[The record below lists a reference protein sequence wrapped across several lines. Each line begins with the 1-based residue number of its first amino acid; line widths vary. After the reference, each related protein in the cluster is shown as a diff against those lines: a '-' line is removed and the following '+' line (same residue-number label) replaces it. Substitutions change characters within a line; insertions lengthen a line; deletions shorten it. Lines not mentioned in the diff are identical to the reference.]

1 MSEDKTVLSVR
12 DLKLY
17 YRTKK
22 GVVKALEE
30 IAFDLKK
37 EDVLAVVG
45 ESGCGKST
53 LARALV
59 RVLPRNIHTYE
70 GKVILNGRN
79 VMELDEE
86 TFRREVRWKK
96 ISIVFQGAMN
106 SFNPVFRIGYQVAEP
121 LIIHDN
127 VEKKEALNRARQ
139 LMELMGMPGA
149 FAERYPFE
157 LSGGMKQRAAIAMAL
172 ITNPEIVILDEPTS
186 ALDVLTQANIINL
199 LKRIKNELR
208 LTYVF
213 ITHDLGLASELANKV
228 AVIYAGKM
236 VEISAADVFYTEP
249 KHPYSRGLIASV
261 PTLSTDR
268 TPEFISGSPPSL
280 IDLPSGCRFHPRC
293 RFAWDKCRTEEPSM
307 FRLEEN
313 HLVRCWLYGGG
324 K

>member
-1 MSEDKTVLSVR
+1 
-12 DLKLY
+12 
-17 YRTKK
+17 
-22 GVVKALEE
+22 
-30 IAFDLKK
+30 
-37 EDVLAVVG
+37 
-45 ESGCGKST
+45 

-70 GKVILNGRN
+70 GKVFLNGRN

-86 TFRREVRWKK
+86 AFRREVRWKK

-106 SFNPVFRIGYQVAEP
+106 SFNPVYKIGQQVAEP
-121 LIIHDN
+121 LVIHDN
-127 VEKKEALNRARQ
+127 VEKKEALKKARQ
-139 LMELMGMPGA
+139 LIELMGMPGV

-199 LKRIKNELR
+199 LKRIKNEFR
-208 LTYVF
+208 LSYIF

-228 AVIYAGKM
+228 AVIYAGKI
-236 VEISAADVFYTEP
+236 VELSSADVFYTEP

-261 PTLSTDR
+261 PTLTTDR
-268 TPEFISGSPPSL
+268 KPEFISGAPPSL
-280 IDLPSGCRFHPRC
+280 IDPPSGCRFHPRC
-293 RFAWDKCRTEEPSM
+293 RFAWDKCSAEEPGM
-307 FRLEEN
+307 IKVGED
-313 HLVRCWLYGGG
+313 HLVRCWLYGDG

>member
-1 MSEDKTVLSVR
+1 MSSSKSVLSVR

-17 YRTKK
+17 YRTRK

-30 IAFDLKK
+30 INFDLEK
-37 EDVLAVVG
+37 EDTLAVVG

-70 GKVILNGRN
+70 GKVILEGRN
-79 VMELDEE
+79 VMELNEE
-86 TFRREVRWKK
+86 DFRREIRWRK

-106 SFNPVFRIGYQVAEP
+106 SFNPVYKIGYQVAEP
-121 LIIHDN
+121 LIIHDHL
-127 VEKKEALNRARQ
+127 EKKEALKRARQ
-139 LMELMGMPGA
+139 LIELMGMPGV
-149 FAERYPFE
+149 FADRYPFE

-199 LKRIKNELR
+199 LKKIKNEFK
-208 LTYVF
+208 LTYIF
-213 ITHDLGLASELANKV
+213 ITHDLGLASELANRV

-236 VEISAADVFYTEP
+236 VELSSADIFYTQP
-249 KHPYSRGLIASV
+249 KHPYSKGLLASA

-268 TPEFISGSPPSL
+268 RPEFITGVPPSL
-280 IDLPSGCRFHPRC
+280 IDPPSGCRFHPRC
-293 RFAWDKCRTEEPSM
+293 RFAWEKCSSEEPAM
-307 FRLEEN
+307 FQVGED
-313 HLVRCWLYGGG
+313 HLVRCWLYGDG

>member
-1 MSEDKTVLSVR
+1 MNNEVVLSTR

-17 YRTKK
+17 YRTRK

-30 IAFDLKK
+30 ISFDLEK

-59 RVLPRNIHTYE
+59 RVLPRNTHAYG
-70 GKVILNGRN
+70 GKIMLNGRN

-86 TFRREVRWKK
+86 AFRREVRWRK

-106 SFNPVFRIGYQVAEP
+106 SFNPVYRIGYQVAEP
-121 LIIHDN
+121 LIIHYQMK
-127 VEKKEALNRARQ
+127 KKEAMKEARE

-199 LKRIKNELR
+199 LKRLKNELK
-208 LTYVF
+208 LSYIF

-228 AVIYAGKM
+228 AVIYAGKI
-236 VEISAADVFYTEP
+236 VELSSADVFYREP
-249 KHPYSRGLIASV
+249 KHPYSKGLISSV

-268 TPEFISGSPPSL
+268 RPEFIIGTPPSL
-280 IDLPSGCRFHPRC
+280 IDPPSGCRFNPRC
-293 RFAWDKCRTEEPSM
+293 KFAWDKCRSEEPGM
-307 FRLEEN
+307 FELEKG
-313 HLVRCWLYGGG
+313 HIVRCWLYGD
-324 K
+324 KE

>member
-1 MSEDKTVLSVR
+1 MSSRTVLSVR

-17 YRTKK
+17 YRTRK

-30 IAFDLKK
+30 INFDLEK

-70 GKVILNGRN
+70 GKVILNDRN

-86 TFRREVRWKK
+86 AFRREVRWRK

-106 SFNPVFRIGYQVAEP
+106 SFNPVYRIGQQVAEP

-127 VEKKEALNRARQ
+127 VEKKEALKKARQ
-139 LMELMGMPGA
+139 LIELMGMPGV

-199 LKRIKNELR
+199 LKRIKNEFR
-208 LTYVF
+208 LSYVF

-236 VEISAADVFYTEP
+236 VELSSADVFYTEP

-261 PTLSTDR
+261 PTLTTDR
-268 TPEFISGSPPSL
+268 KPEFISGAPPSL
-280 IDLPSGCRFHPRC
+280 IDPPSGCKFHPRC
-293 RFAWDKCRTEEPSM
+293 RFAWDKCSAEEPGM
-307 FRLEEN
+307 IKVGEG
-313 HLVRCWLYGGG
+313 HLVRCWLYGDG

>member
-1 MSEDKTVLSVR
+1 MSSETVLSVH

-17 YRTKK
+17 YRTRK
-22 GVVKALEE
+22 GIVKALDDVN
-30 IAFDLKK
+30 FDLKK

-70 GKVILNGRN
+70 GEIILNGRN
-79 VMELDEE
+79 VMDLDEE
-86 TFRREVRWKK
+86 TFRREIRWRK

-106 SFNPVFRIGYQVAEP
+106 SFNPVYRIGYQVAEP
-121 LIIHDN
+121 LIIHDH
-127 VEKKEALNRARQ
+127 VEKKKAIEKARQ
-139 LMELMGMPGA
+139 LMELMGMPSA

-199 LKRIKNELR
+199 LKRIKNEFR
-208 LTYVF
+208 LSYIF
-213 ITHDLGLASELANKV
+213 ITHDLGLASELANRV

-236 VEISAADVFYTEP
+236 VELSSADVFYTEP
-249 KHPYSRGLIASV
+249 KHPYSKGLLLSV
-261 PTLSTDR
+261 PTLRTDR
-268 TPEFISGSPPSL
+268 KPEFISGAPPSL
-280 IDLPSGCRFHPRC
+280 IDPPSGCKFHPRC
-293 RFAWDKCRTEEPSM
+293 RFAWSKCSAEEPAM
-307 FRLEEN
+307 F
-313 HLVRCWLYGGG
+313 

>member
-1 MSEDKTVLSVR
+1 MSSGKTVLSAR
-12 DLKLY
+12 NLKLY
-17 YRTKK
+17 YRTRK

-30 IAFDLKK
+30 INFDLEK

-59 RVLPRNIHTYE
+59 RVLPRNIHAYE

-86 TFRREVRWKK
+86 AFRREVRWRK

-106 SFNPVFRIGYQVAEP
+106 SFNPVYRIGQQVAEP
-121 LIIHDN
+121 LIIHDH
-127 VEKKEALNRARQ
+127 VEKKEALKKARQ
-139 LMELMGMPGA
+139 LMELMGMPGV

-199 LKRIKNELR
+199 LKRIKNEFR
-208 LTYVF
+208 LSYIF

-228 AVIYAGKM
+228 AVIYAGKI
-236 VEISAADVFYTEP
+236 VELSSADVFYTEP

-261 PTLSTDR
+261 PTLRTDR
-268 TPEFISGSPPSL
+268 KPEFISGAPPSL
-280 IDLPSGCRFHPRC
+280 IDPPSGCRFHPRC
-293 RFAWDKCRTEEPSM
+293 KFAWEKCSAEEPSM
-307 FRLEEN
+307 FKVGED
-313 HLVRCWLYGGG
+313 HVVRCWLYGGG

>member
-1 MSEDKTVLSVR
+1 MSSGKTVLTVQN
-12 DLKLY
+12 LKLY
-17 YRTKK
+17 YRTRK

-30 IAFDLKK
+30 ISFDLEK

-59 RVLPRNIHTYE
+59 RVLPRNVHTYE
-70 GKVILNGRN
+70 GKIILDGKN
-79 VMELDEE
+79 VMDLDEE
-86 TFRREVRWKK
+86 AFRREVRWRK

-106 SFNPVFRIGYQVAEP
+106 SFNPVYRIGYQVAEP
-121 LIIHDN
+121 LIIHDY
-127 VEKKEALNRARQ
+127 VEKKEALNRARK

-228 AVIYAGKM
+228 AVIYAGKI
-236 VEISAADVFYTEP
+236 VELSSADTFYTAP
-249 KHPYSRGLIASV
+249 KHPYSRGLISSV
-261 PTLSTDR
+261 PTLRTDK

-280 IDLPSGCRFHPRC
+280 IDPPQGCRFHPRC
-293 RFAWDKCRTEEPSM
+293 RFAWGKCSSEEPGM
-307 FRLEEN
+307 FQVGEG

-324 K
+324 T

>member
-1 MSEDKTVLSVR
+1 MSSGKTVLSVR

-17 YRTKK
+17 YRTRK

-30 IAFDLKK
+30 INFDLEK

-70 GKVILNGRN
+70 GKVFLNGRN

-86 TFRREVRWKK
+86 AFRREVRWKK

-106 SFNPVFRIGYQVAEP
+106 SFNPVYKIGQQVAEP
-121 LIIHDN
+121 LVIHDN
-127 VEKKEALNRARQ
+127 VEKKEALKKARQ
-139 LMELMGMPGA
+139 LIELMGMPGV

-199 LKRIKNELR
+199 LKRIKNEFR
-208 LTYVF
+208 LSYIF

-228 AVIYAGKM
+228 AVIYAGKI
-236 VEISAADVFYTEP
+236 VELSSADVFYTEP

-261 PTLSTDR
+261 PTLTTDR
-268 TPEFISGSPPSL
+268 KPEFISGAPPSL
-280 IDLPSGCRFHPRC
+280 IDPPSGCRFHPRC
-293 RFAWDKCRTEEPSM
+293 RFAWDKCSAEEPGM
-307 FRLEEN
+307 IKVGED
-313 HLVRCWLYGGG
+313 HLVRCWLYGDG

>member
-1 MSEDKTVLSVR
+1 MSSGKTVLSVR

-17 YRTKK
+17 YRTRK
-22 GVVKALEE
+22 GIVKALEE
-30 IAFDLKK
+30 INFDLEK

-70 GKVILNGRN
+70 GKVFLNGRN

-86 TFRREVRWKK
+86 AFRREVRWKK

-106 SFNPVFRIGYQVAEP
+106 SFNPVYKIGQQVAEP
-121 LIIHDN
+121 LVIHDN
-127 VEKKEALNRARQ
+127 VEKKEALKKARQ
-139 LMELMGMPGA
+139 LIELMGMPGI

-199 LKRIKNELR
+199 LKRIKNEFR
-208 LTYVF
+208 LSYIF

-228 AVIYAGKM
+228 AVIYAGKI
-236 VEISAADVFYTEP
+236 VELSSADVFYTEP

-261 PTLSTDR
+261 PTLTTDR
-268 TPEFISGSPPSL
+268 KPEFISGAPPSL
-280 IDLPSGCRFHPRC
+280 IDPPSGCRFHPRC
-293 RFAWDKCRTEEPSM
+293 RFAWDKCSAEEPGM
-307 FRLEEN
+307 IKVGED
-313 HLVRCWLYGGG
+313 HLVRCWLYGDG

>member
-1 MSEDKTVLSVR
+1 MSSGKTVLSAR

-17 YRTKK
+17 YRTRK

-30 IAFDLKK
+30 INFDIEK

-70 GKVILNGRN
+70 GKIILDGKNI
-79 VMELDEE
+79 MELDEE
-86 TFRREVRWKK
+86 AFRREVRWRK

-106 SFNPVFRIGYQVAEP
+106 SFNPVYRIGYQVAEP
-121 LIIHDN
+121 LIIHDH
-127 VEKKEALNRARQ
+127 VEKKEAVKRARQ
-139 LMELMGMPGA
+139 LMELMGMPSA

-172 ITNPEIVILDEPTS
+172 ITNPELVILDEPTS
-186 ALDVLTQANIINL
+186 ALDVLTQANIMNL
-199 LKRIKNELR
+199 LKRIKKEFR
-208 LTYVF
+208 LSYIF

-228 AVIYAGKM
+228 AVIYAGKI
-236 VEISAADVFYTEP
+236 VEFSSAEIFYTEP
-249 KHPYSRGLIASV
+249 KHPYSRGLISSV
-261 PTLSTDR
+261 PTLSTAR
-268 TPEFISGSPPSL
+268 KPEFISGTPPSL
-280 IDLPSGCRFHPRC
+280 IDPPSGCRFHPRC
-293 RFAWDKCRTEEPSM
+293 RFAWEKCSVEEPCM
-307 FRLEEN
+307 FKVGEG

>member
-1 MSEDKTVLSVR
+1 MSSGETVLSVR

-17 YRTKK
+17 YRTRK

-30 IAFDLKK
+30 INFDLER

-70 GKVILNGRN
+70 GKIILDGRN
-79 VMELDEE
+79 VMELNEE
-86 TFRREVRWKK
+86 AFRREVRWRK

-106 SFNPVFRIGYQVAEP
+106 SFNPVYRIGHQVAEP
-121 LIIHDN
+121 LIIHDH
-127 VEKKEALNRARQ
+127 VEKKEALKKARQ

-157 LSGGMKQRAAIAMAL
+157 LSGGMKQRAAIVMAL
-172 ITNPEIVILDEPTS
+172 ITSPEIVILDEPTS

-199 LKRIKNELR
+199 LKRIKNEFR
-208 LTYVF
+208 LSYIF
-213 ITHDLGLASELANKV
+213 ITHDLSLASELANKV
-228 AVIYAGKM
+228 AVIYAGKI
-236 VEISAADVFYTEP
+236 VELSSADFFYMEP
-249 KHPYSRGLIASV
+249 KHPYSRGLVSSV

-268 TPEFISGSPPSL
+268 KPEFISGAPPSL
-280 IDLPSGCRFHPRC
+280 IDPPSGCRFNPRC
-293 RFAWDKCRTEEPSM
+293 KFAWDKCRSEEPGM
-307 FRLEEN
+307 FDLGDG
-313 HLVRCWLYGGG
+313 HIVRCWLYGD
-324 K
+324 KE

>member
-1 MSEDKTVLSVR
+1 MSSGKTVLSVR

-17 YRTKK
+17 YRTRK
-22 GVVKALEE
+22 GIVKALEE
-30 IAFDLKK
+30 INFDLEK

-70 GKVILNGRN
+70 GKVFLNGRN

-86 TFRREVRWKK
+86 AFRREVRWKK

-106 SFNPVFRIGYQVAEP
+106 SFNPVYKIGQQVAEP
-121 LIIHDN
+121 LVIHDN
-127 VEKKEALNRARQ
+127 VEKKEALKKARQ
-139 LMELMGMPGA
+139 LIELMGMPGV

-199 LKRIKNELR
+199 LKRIKNEFR
-208 LTYVF
+208 LSYIF

-228 AVIYAGKM
+228 AVIYAGKI
-236 VEISAADVFYTEP
+236 VELSSADVFYTEP

-261 PTLSTDR
+261 PTLTTDR
-268 TPEFISGSPPSL
+268 KPEFISGAPPSL
-280 IDLPSGCRFHPRC
+280 IDPPSGCRFHPRC
-293 RFAWDKCRTEEPSM
+293 RFAWDKCSAEEPGM
-307 FRLEEN
+307 IKVGED
-313 HLVRCWLYGGG
+313 HLVRCWLYGDG

>member
-1 MSEDKTVLSVR
+1 MSSDKTFLSVKG
-12 DLKLY
+12 LKLY
-17 YRTKK
+17 YKTRK

-30 IAFDLKK
+30 ISFDLEK

-59 RVLPRNIHTYE
+59 RVLPRNLHTYE
-70 GKVILNGRN
+70 GKVIINGRN

-86 TFRREVRWKK
+86 TFRREVRWRK

-106 SFNPVFRIGYQVAEP
+106 SFNPVYKIGYQVAEP
-121 LIIHDN
+121 LIIHDH

-139 LMELMGMPGA
+139 LIELMGMPGV
-149 FAERYPFE
+149 FADRYPFE

-199 LKRIKNELR
+199 LKKIKNELR
-208 LTYVF
+208 LTYIF
-213 ITHDLGLASELANKV
+213 ITHDLGLASELANRV
-228 AVIYAGKM
+228 AVIYAGKI
-236 VEISAADVFYTEP
+236 VELSSAEIFYTEP
-249 KHPYSRGLIASV
+249 KHPYSRGLISSV

-268 TPEFISGSPPSL
+268 KPEFISGAPPSL
-280 IDLPSGCRFHPRC
+280 IDPPSGCRFHPRC
-293 RFAWDKCRTEEPSM
+293 RFAWGKCSSEEPGV
-307 FRLEEN
+307 FQVGKD
-313 HLVRCWLYGGG
+313 HLVRCWLYGGE

>member
-1 MSEDKTVLSVR
+1 MSSKNVLSVQ

-17 YRTKK
+17 YRTRK
-22 GVVKALEE
+22 GVVRALEE
-30 IAFDLKK
+30 INFNLDK

-70 GKVILNGRN
+70 GKIILDGRN
-79 VMELDEE
+79 VMELGEE
-86 TFRREVRWKK
+86 AFRREVRWRK

-106 SFNPVFRIGYQVAEP
+106 SFNPVYRIGQQVAEP
-121 LIIHDN
+121 LMIHDH
-127 VEKKEALNRARQ
+127 VEKKEALKKARQ
-139 LMELMGMPGA
+139 LMELMGMPGV

-199 LKRIKNELR
+199 LKRIKNEFR
-208 LTYVF
+208 LSYVF

-236 VEISAADVFYTEP
+236 VELSSADVFYTEP

-261 PTLSTDR
+261 PTLTTDR
-268 TPEFISGSPPSL
+268 KPEFISGAPPSL
-280 IDLPSGCRFHPRC
+280 IDPPSGCRFHPRC
-293 RFAWDKCRTEEPSM
+293 RFAWDKCSAEEPGM
-307 FRLEEN
+307 FKVGED
-313 HLVRCWLYGGG
+313 HLVRCWLYGDR

>member
-1 MSEDKTVLSVR
+1 MSSGETVLSVR

-17 YRTKK
+17 YRTRK

-30 IAFDLKK
+30 INFDLER

-70 GKVILNGRN
+70 GKIILDGRN
-79 VMELDEE
+79 VMELNEE
-86 TFRREVRWKK
+86 AFRREVRWRK

-106 SFNPVFRIGYQVAEP
+106 SFNPVYRIGHQVAEP
-121 LIIHDN
+121 LVIHDH
-127 VEKKEALNRARQ
+127 VEKKEALKKARQ

-157 LSGGMKQRAAIAMAL
+157 LSGGMKQRAAIVMAL
-172 ITNPEIVILDEPTS
+172 ITSPEIVILDEPTS

-199 LKRIKNELR
+199 LKRIKNEFR
-208 LTYVF
+208 LSYIF
-213 ITHDLGLASELANKV
+213 ITHDLSLASELANKV
-228 AVIYAGKM
+228 AVIYAGKI
-236 VEISAADVFYTEP
+236 VELSSADVFYMEP
-249 KHPYSRGLIASV
+249 KHPYSRGLVSSV

-268 TPEFISGSPPSL
+268 KPEFISGAPPSL
-280 IDLPSGCRFHPRC
+280 IDPPSGCRFNPRC
-293 RFAWDKCRTEEPSM
+293 KFAWDKCRSEEPGM
-307 FRLEEN
+307 FDLGEG
-313 HLVRCWLYGGG
+313 HLVRCWRYGD
-324 K
+324 KE

>member
-1 MSEDKTVLSVR
+1 MNNEVVLSAR

-17 YRTKK
+17 YRTRK

-30 IAFDLKK
+30 ISFDLEK

-59 RVLPRNIHTYE
+59 RVLPRNTHAYG
-70 GKVILNGRN
+70 GKIMLNGRN

-86 TFRREVRWKK
+86 AFRREVRWRK

-106 SFNPVFRIGYQVAEP
+106 SFNPVYRIGYQVAEP
-121 LIIHDN
+121 LIIHYQM
-127 VEKKEALNRARQ
+127 EKKEAMKEARE
-139 LMELMGMPGA
+139 LIELMGMPGA

-199 LKRIKNELR
+199 LKRLKNELR
-208 LTYVF
+208 LSYIF

-228 AVIYAGKM
+228 AVIYAGKI
-236 VEISAADVFYTEP
+236 VELSSADVFYREP
-249 KHPYSRGLIASV
+249 KHPYSKGLISSV

-268 TPEFISGSPPSL
+268 RPEFIIGTPPSL
-280 IDLPSGCRFHPRC
+280 IDPPSGCRFNPRC
-293 RFAWDKCRTEEPSM
+293 KFAWDKCRSEEPGM
-307 FRLEEN
+307 FDLEKG
-313 HLVRCWLYGGG
+313 HIVRCWLYGDEE
-324 K
+324 